1 MVCILISGIP
11 ASGKSYF
18 SEYLSCYLDV
28 PSISKDNIKE
38 ILFDTI
44 GFSSREEKI
53 HLDDAATLSML
64 YCAEC
69 FMKHNKVFIM
79 ESNFDKK
86 SKPQLVEL
94 INQYN
99 YKSITVSL
107 TGEYTTIY
115 KRLILRNKSSERHPG
130 HIVNDYYPREVV
142 EKDYD
147 AISFENFVDEIEK
160 REMDAFC
167 VGDICL
173 RIDTTRIKE
182 VNWESVANVVKN
194 DVSSYLSNSKVNR
207 QNEKNR

>member
-1 MVCILISGIP
+1 MVCILVSGIP
-11 ASGKSYF
+11 ASGKSCF
-18 SEYLSCYLDV
+18 SEYLSSYLDV
-28 PSISKDNIKE
+28 PVISKDHIKE
-38 ILFDTI
+38 ILFDVI
-44 GFSSREEKI
+44 GFSSRKEKV

-107 TGEYTTIY
+107 TGEYTAIY
-115 KRLILRNKSSERHPG
+115 ERLILRNQSSERHPG
-130 HIVNDYYPREVV
+130 HIVNDYYPRKVV

-147 AISFENFVDEIEK
+147 AISFESFVNEIEK
-160 REMDAFC
+160 REMDAFG
-167 VGDICL
+167 VGDTCL

-182 VNWESVANVVKN
+182 VNWELVANTVKN
-194 DVSSYLSNSKVNR
+194 DLVRYLSSSK
-207 QNEKNR
+207 EST

>member
-11 ASGKSYF
+11 ASGKSFF
-18 SEYLSCYLDV
+18 SEYLSSCLDV

-38 ILFDTI
+38 ILFDVL

-53 HLDDAATLSML
+53 RLDDAATQSML

-79 ESNFDKK
+79 ESNFENK
-86 SKPQLVEL
+86 SKTQIVKL
-94 INQYN
+94 IEKYN

-130 HIVNDYYPREVV
+130 HIVNDYYPREVI
-142 EKDYD
+142 EEDYD
-147 AISFENFVDEIEK
+147 AISFEDFVNI
-160 REMDAFC
+160 
-167 VGDICL
+167 
-173 RIDTTRIKE
+173 
-182 VNWESVANVVKN
+182 
-194 DVSSYLSNSKVNR
+194 
-207 QNEKNR
+207 